1 MKYPLNTLDDV
12 NFYHYTLQLST
23 YAWMLQKINPNFII
37 KDLILV
43 HFDHQGNQTIYH
55 CDYLKDEVERMLYF
69 YKKEVISER
78 QKAKRKRIEY

>member
-1 MKYPLNTLDDV
+1 
-12 NFYHYTLQLST
+12 
-23 YAWMLQKINPNFII
+23 MLQKINPNFII